1 MTVAEF
7 VKKHLEKNQNIE
19 KSIVQSMKDH
29 DFEKANY
36 LDGMQKRGINLIFAD
51 KNISNKFKDCIKG
64 DLK

>member
-7 VKKHLEKNQNIE
+7 VKKHLERNQHIE

-36 LDGMQKRGINLIFAD
+36 LDGVQRAGVNLILAD
-51 KNISNKFKDCIKG
+51 KNISKQFKDCIK
-64 DLK
+64 KE